1 MGYQL
6 NLGDWNAIFAVP
18 SVLVDRHL
26 KLAGKEQLQVILWI
40 LRHTGEPFTP
50 ETLSSA
56 LGISIDSALDAL
68 DYWTDCG
75 LLAANGEQLHPPVS
89 KLQEADVTKAA
100 APSVPA
106 APLKREPAAV
116 EPAIPENLAKETV
129 KTPTLQKPKR
139 LVKPDGLYLAT
150 RMKESDEIRFLMQE
164 AEITLGKT
172 ISPAL
177 SSTLLSLCDD
187 YGLPVEVIVMILHY
201 AKDVGKTG
209 TAYIESVA
217 RDWAQSN
224 IFTLEAAEEKLQELS
239 ERRLAWGRVE
249 SAAGLSRRSPSKK
262 EEDAAFRWV
271 KEWKFSQEMLSGAY
285 ERCVDNLGKFHIG
298 YMNKILERWH
308 KTGFTSMAQVTAD
321 EQFRKN
327 EEENKKSYDID
338 ELERMSFFD
347 PPEDL

>member
-56 LGISIDSALDAL
+56 LGISTDSALDAL

-75 LLAANGEQLHPPVS
+75 LLAAIGEQLHPPVS
-89 KLQEADVTKAA
+89 KLQEADITKTA

-129 KTPTLQKPKR
+129 KTPALQKPKR

-150 RMKESDEIRFLMQE
+150 RMKESDEIRFLM
-164 AEITLGKT
+164 
-172 ISPAL
+172 
-177 SSTLLSLCDD
+177 
-187 YGLPVEVIVMILHY
+187 
-201 AKDVGKTG
+201 
-209 TAYIESVA
+209 
-217 RDWAQSN
+217 
-224 IFTLEAAEEKLQELS
+224 
-239 ERRLAWGRVE
+239 
-249 SAAGLSRRSPSKK
+249 
-262 EEDAAFRWV
+262 
-271 KEWKFSQEMLSGAY
+271 
-285 ERCVDNLGKFHIG
+285 
-298 YMNKILERWH
+298 
-308 KTGFTSMAQVTAD
+308 
-321 EQFRKN
+321 
-327 EEENKKSYDID
+327 
-338 ELERMSFFD
+338 
-347 PPEDL
+347 